1 MPLLRLSEPFFF
13 DVVKQEC
20 KALVDKLR
28 CRKSVPLGYE
38 GINSINKKLLN

>member
-20 KALVDKLR
+20 EALVDTLR
-28 CRKSVPLGYE
+28 CKKSVSLGYE
-38 GINSINKKLLN
+38 GIDSINKELN

>member
-38 GINSINKKLLN
+38 GIDSINKELN